1 MCGFCA
7 DIRPLISNRCRGAR
21 AGARVRDV
29 TVALLDGQNLPGR
42 GLKRRLSGLRVRG
55 GGLLAV
61 RVQRLM
67 EVEVQQLLSQ
77 QLQFLSLEVRGL
89 LVPEDKG

>member
-7 DIRPLISNRCRGAR
+7 DIRPLISNRVRWR
-21 AGARVRDV
+21 ERDV
-29 TVALLDGQNLPGR
+29 AVALLDGQNLPGR
-42 GLKRRLSGLRVRG
+42 GLKRRLGGLRVRG

-67 EVEVQQLLSQ
+67 EVEVQLLLSQ
-77 QLQFLSLEVRGL
+77 QLQFLSPEVRGL
-89 LVPEDKG
+89 LVPGDKRMR